1 MMPTYFGEQRKKEIC
16 RLLGQRYRLF
26 LLLGIILILSSSS
39 SAQVETA
46 TVSGVITDQSGG
58 VVVGAEVRVTNVDTN
73 VTSTTTSNRSG
84 VYLVTGLK
92 PGRYRIKV
100 KKEGFKGI
108 DLTDLVLNVQA
119 SINRNFALE
128 LGSVS
133 ESISVEGGVSLVNTT
148 DASVGT
154 VVDRKYVENMPL
166 NGRSFQDL
174 ILLTPGIVTNTPQL
188 GPAGAPGVGTRG
200 EFNVNGQRTESNY
213 YMVDGASANV
223 GIVPGGTTFSA
234 TSGSLPGSTA
244 LGTTQALVSVDALEE
259 FRVQTSTYSAEY
271 GRNPGAQFSFVT
283 RSGTNQWHG
292 TAFDYLRND
301 YFDAN
306 NWFNNFFGKREP
318 PLRQNDFGGTL
329 GGPVK
334 LPKLYSE
341 RDKTFFFFS
350 YEGLRVLLPQAATLN
365 YVPDT
370 GLRQSARAP
379 LQAVMNAFPR
389 QNGPEALDSM
399 GNPTGMAEFIAAWSN
414 PSSLDAYSIRLDHNF
429 GDRLRLFF
437 RFSDTPSSG
446 NSRLTGGGGT
456 PSVVQTF
463 KFTPRTYTLGAT
475 SVFSSRLN
483 NEFRF
488 NYSSN
493 LAEVLDTLDNFG
505 GAQPINLAQLQQI
518 APSSYEVDAGLVGFS
533 GFTAQLTQKQ
543 VSGLQRQW
551 NVTDSLSL
559 LLGRH
564 QLKFGIDYRR
574 IAPVQKP
581 GLVAGYN
588 FFSQNDVQTNNPGF
602 VLASNQV
609 SAYPLYTN
617 FSAFA
622 QDEWRV
628 TPKLSITM
636 GLRWE
641 VNPAPGVTQGIL
653 PRPVVGNSLATL
665 MLAPQGTPLWKTGW
679 YNFAPRL
686 GAAYILRGVPG
697 WETVMR
703 GGAGLF
709 FDTGQQLG
717 SMGYAGPGFANNA
730 AFGYASPSG
739 VPVSFPIPPAQIPPP
754 TSIPTPPYNA
764 TGFAFPTH
772 YQFKVARSK
781 PSQYSSR
788 QSEFS

>member
-1 MMPTYFGEQRKKEIC
+1 MFFLRVNICYKIFG
-16 RLLGQRYRLF
+16 
-26 LLLGIILILSSSS
+26 
-39 SAQVETA
+39 
-46 TVSGVITDQSGG
+46 
-58 VVVGAEVRVTNVDTN
+58 
-73 VTSTTTSNRSG
+73 
-84 VYLVTGLK
+84 
-92 PGRYRIKV
+92 
-100 KKEGFKGI
+100 
-108 DLTDLVLNVQA
+108 
-119 SINRNFALE
+119 
-128 LGSVS
+128 
-133 ESISVEGGVSLVNTT
+133 
-148 DASVGT
+148 
-154 VVDRKYVENMPL
+154 
-166 NGRSFQDL
+166 
-174 ILLTPGIVTNTPQL
+174 
-188 GPAGAPGVGTRG
+188 G
-200 EFNVNGQRTESNY
+200 E
-213 YMVDGASANV
+213 
-223 GIVPGGTTFSA
+223 
-234 TSGSLPGSTA
+234 
-244 LGTTQALVSVDALEE
+244 
-259 FRVQTSTYSAEY
+259 
-271 GRNPGAQFSFVT
+271 
-283 RSGTNQWHG
+283 
-292 TAFDYLRND
+292 
-301 YFDAN
+301 
-306 NWFNNFFGKREP
+306 REP
-318 PLRQNDFGGTL
+318 PLHQNDFGGTM
-329 GGPVK
+329 GRPVK

-350 YEGLRVLLPQAATLN
+350 YEGVRVMLPQAATLN

-475 SVFSSRLN
+475 SVFSIRLN
-483 NEFRF
+483 NECRF
-488 NYSSN
+488 HYITN
-493 LAEVLDTLDNFG
+493 LAQWLDTLDNFG
-505 GAQPINLAQLQQI
+505 GAQPINLAHLQQI

-559 LLGRH
+559 LLRLH

-665 MLAPQGTPLWKTGW
+665 MLAPQGTALWKTVC

-686 GAAYILRGVPG
+686 AAAYILRGVPG
-697 WETVMR
+697 WEAVMR

-717 SMGYAGPGFANNA
+717 SMGYPGPRFANNA
-730 AFGYASPSG
+730 AFPYARPNR
-739 VPVSFPIPPAQIPPP
+739 PPARPPIPPTQIPPP
-754 TSIPTPPYNA
+754 T
-764 TGFAFPTH
+764 
-772 YQFKVARSK
+772 
-781 PSQYSSR
+781 
-788 QSEFS
+788 